1 MGAEQSG
8 SKSVNVIQ
16 CPKPYDKPWTEPEDK
31 PWEKWDPWP
40 NPPGRKRIIRVPPV
54 RKRFVRAPPDDNPSE
69 WIKKWLPKPD
79 PDFNPNDYVLWHD
92 PVAARLKKN
101 RENRGVLSEKRGPIG
116 RPPKQWEKQMDKAW
130 DTYGKH
136 GLGKVGQ

>member
-1 MGAEQSG
+1 MGAEQSV
-8 SKSVNVIQ
+8 SKSVNVQ
-16 CPKPYDKPWTEPEDK
+16 CPEPDDKPRIWHK
-31 PWEKWDPWP
+31 PLIWNGLE
-40 NPPGRKRIIRVPPV
+40 PPGRKRIIRVPPV
-54 RKRFVRAPPDDNPSE
+54 RKPPDDDPNE